1 MCIRDSDKALYCS
14 ELVYYA
20 LLANNIEVTK
30 TSSIVEHVVITP
42 TDLSD
47 FLETLEDIDHVYLL
61 EKEDNWI
68 NDAIND

>member
-1 MCIRDSDKALYCS
+1 MNK
-14 ELVYYA
+14 
-20 LLANNIEVTK
+20 NNIDINQATK
-30 TSSIVEHVVITP
+30 EIEI
-42 TDLSD
+42 

>member
-1 MCIRDSDKALYCS
+1 M
-14 ELVYYA
+14 
-20 LLANNIEVTK
+20 TK

>member
-1 MCIRDSDKALYCS
+1 MN
-14 ELVYYA
+14 YA